1 MVWQDA
7 FPGPVS
13 HLDAEQEREQRLA
26 AQARA
31 GAEWALTAL
40 IARYQPPV
48 TRYLTRLTG
57 SPDLA
62 AAIAERVFVRM
73 ERRLHGPHGGQNLR
87 LWLLRACTESG
98 LDSLRHPKSAGIP
111 RLASPHGPTALIAG
125 HGGASDRMRAGLG
138 ALAQITGST
147 RRQVRQL
154 IWSALPE
161 SARGA
166 IRPDTGAGPRTAPLD
181 APQSPD
187 SPTAGG
193 VASTTP
199 NPIDSELDREDPREA
214 LRYRIVRAVLAE
226 LPYGDAQCLAL
237 HLVAGLNQAEV
248 ARALGI
254 TPAAARRRIVQGLQL
269 FSARY
274 EAAVASLGLPKDF
287 LTADRRTPMPVPDL
301 PLWSRATMPPAAL
314 PPTHDP
320 LVAERRA
327 VATDAP
333 PPLTAAVVE
342 AAAPPAEAPP
352 EAATHTEPA
361 IAPEPLVVEEVEERG
376 QVTATS
382 ASPAGVADA
391 TAAQPSVQRV
401 VDALPAP
408 TPFADEP
415 DEREADTSF
424 APRVVPVLTRP
435 LPLVLPEPETPPARL
450 ATTVEPR
457 ETHGTDTHEPP
468 THHTDDDYADSLTM
482 PVDAPYMPDVPDVRI
497 VPVLTRPLIPM
508 TAGDPAISGDTPIS
522 DVPSSASS
530 RSPHT
535 HIPGTAP
542 AVLPSAGT
550 LPPVPRVVPVLTAH
564 NPPPA
569 TETLAEMATAPHA
582 PAHLSAAASHDHT
595 PPSAQQREEH
605 SDA

>member
-57 SPDLA
+57 SAELA

-73 ERRLHGPHGGQNLR
+73 ERRLRGPHGSQNLR

-98 LDSLRHPKSAGIP
+98 LDALRHPKPAGIP
-111 RLASPHGPTALIAG
+111 RL
-125 HGGASDRMRAGLG
+125 AGLG

-181 APQSPD
+181 APE
-187 SPTAGG
+187 SPTASTAA
-193 VASTTP
+193 ASGTP
-199 NPIDSELDREDPREA
+199 NPIDSELDREDPRET

-274 EAAVASLGLPKDF
+274 EAAVASLGLPREF
-287 LTADRRTPMPVPDL
+287 LTADRRTPAPVPDL
-301 PLWSRATMPPAAL
+301 PLWSRATMPPAT
-314 PPTHDP
+314 PPTAYDP
-320 LVAERRA
+320 LTAQERPA
-327 VATDAP
+327 VPAAVP
-333 PPLTAAVVE
+333 PPSPAAVVE
-342 AAAPPAEAPP
+342 AASPADEAQLAAGAPHAEPDV
-352 EAATHTEPA
+352 
-361 IAPEPLVVEEVEERG
+361 APEPLVVEEV
-376 QVTATS
+376 
-382 ASPAGVADA
+382 
-391 TAAQPSVQRV
+391 
-401 VDALPAP
+401 
-408 TPFADEP
+408 
-415 DEREADTSF
+415 
-424 APRVVPVLTRP
+424 
-435 LPLVLPEPETPPARL
+435 
-450 ATTVEPR
+450 
-457 ETHGTDTHEPP
+457 
-468 THHTDDDYADSLTM
+468 
-482 PVDAPYMPDVPDVRI
+482 
-497 VPVLTRPLIPM
+497 
-508 TAGDPAISGDTPIS
+508 
-522 DVPSSASS
+522 
-530 RSPHT
+530 
-535 HIPGTAP
+535 
-542 AVLPSAGT
+542 
-550 LPPVPRVVPVLTAH
+550 
-564 NPPPA
+564 
-569 TETLAEMATAPHA
+569 
-582 PAHLSAAASHDHT
+582 
-595 PPSAQQREEH
+595 
-605 SDA
+605 

>member
-73 ERRLHGPHGGQNLR
+73 ERRLRGPHGSQNLR
-87 LWLLRACTESG
+87 LWLLRACTEAG
-98 LDSLRHPKSAGIP
+98 LDALRRPQPADIP
-111 RLASPHGPTALIAG
+111 RLAGPSGPTALIASR
-125 HGGASDRMRAGLG
+125 GGASDRMRAGLG

-166 IRPDTGAGPRTAPLD
+166 LHPSQDAGPRTAPLD
-181 APQSPD
+181 APES
-187 SPTAGG
+187 STADGA
-193 VASTTP
+193 ASGTP
-199 NPIDSELDREDPREA
+199 NPLDSELDREDPRET

-254 TPAAARRRIVQGLQL
+254 TPGAARRRIVQGLQL

-274 EAAVASLGLPKDF
+274 EAAVASLGLPRDF
-287 LTADRRTPMPVPDL
+287 LTPDRRTPMPTPDL
-301 PLWSRATMPPAAL
+301 PLWSRATMPPTA
-314 PPTHDP
+314 PPLARDP
-320 LVAERRA
+320 LAPEERPA
-327 VATDAP
+327 VTANVP
-333 PPLTAAVVE
+333 PPPPAAVVE
-342 AAAPPAEAPP
+342 ASPPP
-352 EAATHTEPA
+352 EEALSAAAAASAEPA
-361 IAPEPLVVEEVEERG
+361 VAPE
-376 QVTATS
+376 
-382 ASPAGVADA
+382 SPTGAAHAAGG
-391 TAAQPSVQRV
+391 QPSVQRV
-401 VDALPAP
+401 VDALPPAP
-408 TPFADEP
+408 GAAVDEP
-415 DEREADTSF
+415 DELEADTGF
-424 APRVVPVLTRP
+424 AP
-435 LPLVLPEPETPPARL
+435 
-450 ATTVEPR
+450 
-457 ETHGTDTHEPP
+457 
-468 THHTDDDYADSLTM
+468 
-482 PVDAPYMPDVPDVRI
+482 RI
-497 VPVLTRPLIPM
+497 VPVLTRPLPIVLPEPEPE
-508 TAGDPAISGDTPIS
+508 TPPPDLAAAAVPGERHDFDTHEPHTDHAAGDDAHTLATPADTPRRSHLPDARI
-522 DVPSSASS
+522 VPVLT
-530 RSPHT
+530 RSPHQ

-542 AVLPSAGT
+542 AVLPSASSS
-550 LPPVPRVVPVLTAH
+550 PPVPRVVPVLTV
-564 NPPPA
+564 PA
-569 TETLAEMATAPHA
+569 PERGPQPMTEALAEVAAGPRASTHP
-582 PAHLSAAASHDHT
+582 SEAASTDHT
-595 PPSAQQREEH
+595 PPSPQQREEH

>member
-73 ERRLHGPHGGQNLR
+73 ERRLRGPQGGQNLR

-98 LDSLRHPKSAGIP
+98 LDALRHPKPADIP
-111 RLASPHGPTALIAG
+111 RLAGPRGPTALIAG
-125 HGGASDRMRAGLG
+125 RGGASDRMRAGLG

-166 IRPDTGAGPRTAPLD
+166 IRLDTGAGPRTAPLD
-181 APQSPD
+181 APE

-193 VASTTP
+193 GVSGMP
-199 NPIDSELDREDPREA
+199 NPIDSELDHEDPRET

-274 EAAVASLGLPKDF
+274 EAAVASLGLSRDF
-287 LTADRRTPMPVPDL
+287 LAADRHAPMPVPDL
-301 PLWSRATMPPAAL
+301 PLWSHATMPPAA
-314 PPTHDP
+314 PPPAHDP
-320 LVAERRA
+320 FVAERPA
-327 VATDAP
+327 VAADVP
-333 PPLTAAVVE
+333 PPPAAVVE
-342 AAAPPAEAPP
+342 AAALPDEAPL
-352 EAATHTEPA
+352 EAAATHAEPEV
-361 IAPEPLVVEEVEERG
+361 APEPLVVEEVEESE
-376 QVTATS
+376 QTAAAS
-382 ASPAGVADA
+382 ASPASVAD
-391 TAAQPSVQRV
+391 TAAGQSSVQRV

-408 TPFADEP
+408 ALFMDEP
-415 DEREADTSF
+415 DEQEADTGF

-435 LPLVLPEPETPPARL
+435 LPIVLPEPETPPDHL
-450 ATTVEPR
+450 ATTATSGEMYDIDVYEPSA
-457 ETHGTDTHEPP
+457 D
-468 THHTDDDYADSLTM
+468 HTDDDYAHNLAM
-482 PVDAPYMPDVPDVRI
+482 PVEAPHVPDARI
-497 VPVLTRPLIPM
+497 VPVLTRLPIPAM
-508 TAGDPAISGDTPIS
+508 ADGDPTISGDMPA
-522 DVPSSASS
+522 DHVSSPGSS
-530 RSPHT
+530 QSPHP
-535 HIPGTAP
+535 HILGTAP
-542 AVLPSAGT
+542 AVLSSAGVS
-550 LPPVPRVVPVLTAH
+550 PAPRVVPVLTAYR
-564 NPPPA
+564 PLPA
-569 TETLAEMATAPHA
+569 TEAFAEVITTGPRVSIS
-582 PAHLSAAASHDHT
+582 PSEAASDLT
-595 PPSAQQREEH
+595 PPSPQQREEY

>member
-57 SPDLA
+57 SAELA

-73 ERRLHGPHGGQNLR
+73 ERRLRGPHGSQNLR

-98 LDSLRHPKSAGIP
+98 LDALRHPKPAGIP
-111 RLASPHGPTALIAG
+111 QLAGPRGPTALIASS
-125 HGGASDRMRAGLG
+125 GGASDRMRAGLR

-154 IWSALPE
+154 SWSALPE

-181 APQSPD
+181 APE
-187 SPTAGG
+187 SPTASTAA
-193 VASTTP
+193 ASGTP
-199 NPIDSELDREDPREA
+199 NPIDSKLDREDPRET

-274 EAAVASLGLPKDF
+274 EAAVASLGLPREF
-287 LTADRRTPMPVPDL
+287 LTADRRTPAPVPDL
-301 PLWSRATMPPAAL
+301 PLWSRATMPPAT
-314 PPTHDP
+314 PPTAYD
-320 LVAERRA
+320 
-327 VATDAP
+327 
-333 PPLTAAVVE
+333 PLTAQ
-342 AAAPPAEAPP
+342 
-352 EAATHTEPA
+352 
-361 IAPEPLVVEEVEERG
+361 ER
-376 QVTATS
+376 
-382 ASPAGVADA
+382 
-391 TAAQPSVQRV
+391 
-401 VDALPAP
+401 
-408 TPFADEP
+408 
-415 DEREADTSF
+415 
-424 APRVVPVLTRP
+424 
-435 LPLVLPEPETPPARL
+435 
-450 ATTVEPR
+450 
-457 ETHGTDTHEPP
+457 
-468 THHTDDDYADSLTM
+468 
-482 PVDAPYMPDVPDVRI
+482 
-497 VPVLTRPLIPM
+497 
-508 TAGDPAISGDTPIS
+508 
-522 DVPSSASS
+522 
-530 RSPHT
+530 
-535 HIPGTAP
+535 P
-542 AVLPSAGT
+542 AVPAAV
-550 LPPVPRVVPVLTAH
+550 PP
-564 NPPPA
+564 
-569 TETLAEMATAPHA
+569 
-582 PAHLSAAASHDHT
+582 
-595 PPSAQQREEH
+595 
-605 SDA
+605 